1 MTVLTIAI
9 LFPRDTV
16 AAGDEANGPALVR
29 RARQRGIEASS
40 VVVSRPQ
47 DMASADIYLLGGDGL
62 AGAGDLVTHLRS
74 TSAVDDVRAG
84 RSILFAVD
92 AGLAAVGRTWTDA
105 DGTTHPGL
113 GLVGIDTRSAK
124 LAART
129 VVTRPAPSL
138 GLPTMIGWTSGG
150 ATVTSDP
157 GVAPLAELDGE
168 PPAADGVLAEGVI
181 GTLLHGPVLAL
192 NPELADLVLA
202 RALGV
207 TGWEPLPIPSI
218 ETARAR
224 RIAEL
229 ARQQDRSPGTAGAP
243 RRLRLPGAAARS
255 DNRRGDAAPRQLGG
269 DGGQEA

>member
-113 GLVGIDTRSAK
+113 GLSGINTRSTR
-124 LAART
+124 AATQT
-129 VVTRPAPSL
+129 VVTRPAPAL
-138 GLPTMIGWTSGG
+138 RLPRMIGWTSGG
-150 ATVTSDP
+150 ATVTREA
-157 GVAPLAELDGE
+157 GITPLAELDGV
-168 PPAADGVLAEGVI
+168 PPGTDGVLTEGVI
-181 GTLLHGPVLAL
+181 GTQLHGPVLAL
-192 NPELADLVLA
+192 NPELADLVLS
-202 RALGV
+202 RALGAS
-207 TGWEPLPIPSI
+207 GWDPLPIPPV

-229 ARQQDRSPGTAGAP
+229 TS
-243 RRLRLPGAAARS
+243 RR
-255 DNRRGDAAPRQLGG
+255 NRTRA
-269 DGGQEA
+269 